1 MASLIPIIL
10 FVLSASIDNFTVSVA
25 YGCKNIKIGFLS
37 NLVIALISALGT
49 FLSMF
54 FGKALLNM
62 FTIDTANIIG
72 AGALFIIGIYFLFD
86 YIKETRKCPSKKP
99 CSEIMKN
106 ENASASNILKCPEIA
121 DVDKSGTIELKE
133 SIMLA
138 IALSLNNLAL
148 GIAASIAGLNLE
160 ITVILTF
167 IFSLILIP
175 LGIILSQKFFGKFL
189 GKKGSLIS
197 ALIIIALSII
207 NLI

>member
-37 NLVIALISALGT
+37 NFVIALISALGT

-86 YIKETRKCPSKKP
+86 YMKEIKKCPNKKP

-133 SIMLA
+133 SLMLA
-138 IALSLNNLAL
+138 LALALNNLAL
-148 GIAASIAGLNLE
+148 GIAASISGLNIE
-160 ITVILTF
+160 ITVLLTF

-175 LGIILSQKFFGKFL
+175 LGITLSKKILGRYI
-189 GKKGSLIS
+189 GEKGSLIS
-197 ALIIIALSII
+197 SIIIIIVSFI
-207 NLI
+207 NLL